1 MLILFYIVTDLLSNL
16 ILWKITSGK
25 KRVVRFSAIGFNIL
39 LSAFTILFAIKYRLL
54 GDEYATPEGI
64 MDNLHLNLG
73 LFLTMLPRT
82 ILVALHFAGVL
93 IRIRHH
99 GYIKALTLTGIII
112 WSLILYM
119 GAYGYFIG
127 RFNFRYEEVDVHIP
141 DLHPDLDGFRIVQ
154 ISDLH
159 LGSFHGS
166 SGKIVEMVDKIN
178 ALEPDLILN
187 TGDFITLGT
196 REFGDIDTILK
207 RNISRYGN
215 YAIIGNHDIGTY
227 LRSATE
233 SEIQK
238 TTADVS
244 RLIVK
249 SGYILLN
256 RENDIINVGNS
267 RVAIIGAET
276 RGRHP
281 LIIHPQLDE
290 ALKGTIDADIR
301 ILMTHDPNHWEQV
314 IADTPGIELTLSGH
328 THGMQFGYLG
338 KRIKWSPAQY
348 IFPRWYGLYTSGD
361 MNLYVNRGVGV
372 LGIPVR
378 FGMPPEVTIL
388 TLRK

>member
-1 MLILFYIVTDLLSNL
+1 MLIFIYIITDLLSNL
-16 ILWKITSGK
+16 ILWKITSGNK
-25 KRVVRFSAIGFNIL
+25 QMVRFTAIGFNIL
-39 LSAFTILFAIKYRLL
+39 LSAFTILFAIKCWLL
-54 GDEYATPEGI
+54 GDDYSTSGGI

-73 LFLTMLPRT
+73 LFVTILPRT
-82 ILVALHFAGVL
+82 ILVALHFTGVL
-93 IRIRHH
+93 IRIRRN
-99 GYIKALTLTGIII
+99 GYIKSLTLTGIIS

-127 RFNFRYEEVDVHIP
+127 RFNFKFEEVEVHIP

-187 TGDFITLGT
+187 TGDFITLGH
-196 REFGDIDTILK
+196 REFGGFDTILR
-207 RNISRYGN
+207 RNTSRYGN

-227 LRSATE
+227 LRNASAE
-233 SEIQK
+233 DIEM
-238 TTADVS
+238 TTKAVS
-244 RLIVK
+244 DLIEQ

-256 RENDIINVGNS
+256 RDNDIINTGNS
-267 RVAIIGAET
+267 RIAIIGAET

-281 LIIHPQLDE
+281 QIIHPGLEE
-290 ALKGTIDADIR
+290 AVKGTIDADIR
-301 ILMTHDPNHWEQV
+301 ILMTHDPNHWDQV

-328 THGMQFGYLG
+328 THGMQFGYIG
-338 KRIKWSPAQY
+338 RKIKWSPSQY

-361 MNLYVNRGVGV
+361 MNLYVNRGIGL

-378 FGMPPEVTIL
+378 FGMPPEITIL
-388 TLRK
+388 TLKR